1 VSFTALV
8 LSPKLVL
15 LNNTD
20 MKIVNS
26 VPISSFGGLNFV
38 LEEFE
43 RIGLGRFINS
53 ELPELPSQ
61 SKYSWKDIFYSFWS
75 LFLCGGDCAEDLS
88 GNFRTS
94 LNTNPFIKIPSPDR
108 VLNRMKSL
116 AEPMQLFDTVRGK
129 VLHEFSM
136 NNLLTG
142 INLKMIKKLNLLDQS
157 DITLDYDNTI
167 IFSEKADAKMTYKKD
182 YGYCPGVGLI
192 GGTVVYVENRNGNSD
207 AQTLQDE
214 TLERMFNALNAAKIK
229 INRFRADGASYQL
242 KTLAMASKYADKI
255 YVRARKDQAVMK
267 AIASVTEWEEVETK
281 NGIEYY
287 GSVEFVPF
295 KKRAREHKLQHLLRP
310 YRLVVTKT
318 QNSDGQFDLFTGE
331 ACEYAVIVTND
342 YEMSNI
348 EIVQFYNQRGAAE
361 KEFDVL
367 KNDFGWDN
375 IPFSRLEQNSVYLI
389 ICAMCRNL
397 YSYIIKLFSKK
408 TSILSPSF
416 RIKKFIFRFI
426 CIPAKW
432 VKSARTQKLRL
443 YGKLDYQT

>member
-1 VSFTALV
+1 
-8 LSPKLVL
+8 
-15 LNNTD
+15 

-38 LEEFE
+38 LDEFE
-43 RIGLGRFINS
+43 RIGLGRYINS
-53 ELPELPSQ
+53 ELPKLPAQ
-61 SKYSWKDIFYSFWS
+61 SKYTWKDIFYSFWS
-75 LFLCGGDCAEDLS
+75 LFFCGGDCAEDLS
-88 GNFRTS
+88 ENFRTS
-94 LNTNPFIKIPSPDR
+94 LKTNPFVKIPSPDR

-116 AEPMQLFDTVRGK
+116 AEPMQLFDTVRGQK
-129 VLHEFSM
+129 LHEFSI

-142 INLKMIKKLNLLDQS
+142 INLSLIKKLRLLEHS

-167 IFSEKADAKMTYKKD
+167 IFSKKADSKMTYKND

-214 TLERMFNALNAAKIK
+214 TLERMFNALSEAKIK

-242 KTLAMASKYADKI
+242 KTLSVASKFSNKI
-255 YVRARKDQAVMK
+255 YVRARKDQAVMN
-267 AIASVTEWEEVETK
+267 AIASIADWEESETK

-287 GSVEFVPF
+287 GSVEFIPF
-295 KKRAREHKLQHLLRP
+295 KKRAREHKLQYLLKP
-310 YRLVVTKT
+310 YRLVITKT
-318 QNSDGQFDLFTGE
+318 KNSDGQLDLFTGE
-331 ACEYAVIVTND
+331 ACEYNAIITND
-342 YEMSNI
+342 YEMSNF

-367 KNDFGWDN
+367 KNDFGWN
-375 IPFSRLEQNSVYLI
+375 NMPFSKLEYNSVYLI

-397 YSYIIKLFSKK
+397 YGYIIKLFSKR
-408 TSILSPSF
+408 TTILSPDF

-432 VKSARTQKLRL
+432 IKSARIQKLRL
-443 YGKLDYQT
+443 YGKLTYQT

>member
-1 VSFTALV
+1 
-8 LSPKLVL
+8 
-15 LNNTD
+15 

-43 RIGLGRFINS
+43 RIGLGCFINS

-61 SKYSWKDIFYSFWS
+61 SKYSWKDILYSFWS
-75 LFLCGGDCAEDLS
+75 LFFCGGDCAEDLS
-88 GNFRTS
+88 INFRAS
-94 LNTNPFIKIPSPDR
+94 LNANPFVKIPSPDR

-116 AEPMQLFDTVRGK
+116 AEPKQLFDTVRGQR
-129 VLHEFSM
+129 LHEFSM

-142 INLKMIKKLNLLDQS
+142 INLTLIKKLRLLDQS
-157 DITLDYDNTI
+157 DVTLDYDNTI
-167 IFSEKADAKMTYKKD
+167 IFSRKADSKMTYKKD

-214 TLERMFNALNAAKIK
+214 TLERMFDALSAAKIK

-242 KTLAMASKYADKI
+242 KTLSVACKYVDKI
-255 YVRARKDQAVMK
+255 YVRARKDQVVMK
-267 AIASVTEWEEVETK
+267 AIASISEWDEIKTK
-281 NGIEYY
+281 KGIEYY

-295 KKRAREHKLQHLLRP
+295 KKRAREHKLQYLLKP

-318 QNSDGQFDLFTGE
+318 KNSDGQLDIFTGE
-331 ACEYAVIVTND
+331 ACEYDVIITND
-342 YEMSNI
+342 YEMSNF

-367 KNDFGWDN
+367 KNDFGWN
-375 IPFSRLEQNSVYLI
+375 NMPFSKLEYNSVYLI

-397 YSYIIKLFSKK
+397 YSYIIKLFSKR
-408 TSILSPSF
+408 TTILSSNF
-416 RIKKFIFRFI
+416 RIKKFIFRFV
-426 CIPAKW
+426 CIPGKW
-432 VKSARTQKLRL
+432 IKSGAQHKLRL
-443 YGKLDYQT
+443 YGTCNFKT

>member
-1 VSFTALV
+1 
-8 LSPKLVL
+8 
-15 LNNTD
+15 

-38 LEEFE
+38 LDEFE
-43 RIGLGRFINS
+43 RIGLGRYINS

-75 LFLCGGDCAEDLS
+75 LFFCGGDCAEDLS

-94 LNTNPFIKIPSPDR
+94 LNTNPFVKIPSPDR

-116 AEPMQLFDTVRGK
+116 AEPMQLFDTVRGQK
-129 VLHEFSM
+129 LHEFSM

-142 INLKMIKKLNLLDQS
+142 INLSLIKKLRLLDHS
-157 DITLDYDNTI
+157 DVTLDYDNTI
-167 IFSEKADAKMTYKKD
+167 IFSKKADSKMTYKKD

-214 TLERMFNALNAAKIK
+214 TLERMFNALSAAKIK

-242 KTLAMASKYADKI
+242 KTLSVACKNADKI
-255 YVRARKDQAVMK
+255 YIRARKDQAVMK
-267 AIASVTEWEEVETK
+267 AITSVTKWDEVETK

-295 KKRAREHKLQHLLRP
+295 KKRARENKLQHLLKP

-318 QNSDGQFDLFTGE
+318 KNSDGQLDLFTGE
-331 ACEYAVIVTND
+331 ACEYDVIITND
-342 YEMSNI
+342 YEISNF

-367 KNDFGWDN
+367 KNDFGWN
-375 IPFSRLEQNSVYLI
+375 NMPFSKLEYNSVYLI

-397 YSYIIKLFSKK
+397 YGYIIKLFSKR
-408 TSILSPSF
+408 TTILSPDF

-432 VKSARTQKLRL
+432 IKSARIQKLRL
-443 YGKLDYQT
+443 YGNLTYQT

>member
-1 VSFTALV
+1 MKV
-8 LSPKLVL
+8 L
-15 LNNTD
+15 
-20 MKIVNS
+20 NS

-38 LEEFE
+38 LDEFE

-61 SKYSWKDIFYSFWS
+61 SKYSWKDIFYSYWS
-75 LFLCGGDCAEDLS
+75 LFFCGGDCAEDLS
-88 GNFRTS
+88 GNFKTS
-94 LNTNPFIKIPSPDR
+94 LTTNPFVKIPSPDR
-108 VLNRMKSL
+108 VLNRMKDL
-116 AEPMQLFDTVRGK
+116 AEPMQLFGTVRGQK
-129 VLHEFSM
+129 LHEFSI

-142 INLKMIKKLNLLDQS
+142 INLSLIKKLKLLDQHNL
-157 DITLDYDNTI
+157 TLDYDNTI
-167 IFSEKADAKMTYKKD
+167 IFSEKADSKMTYKKD

-192 GGTVVYVENRNGNSD
+192 GETVVYVENRNGNSD

-214 TLERMFNALNAAKIK
+214 TLERMFNALSAAKVR

-242 KTLAMASKYADKI
+242 KTLSVACRYADLI
-255 YVRARKDQAVMK
+255 YIRARKDQVVMK
-267 AIASVTEWEEVETK
+267 AIASITEWEQVETK

-295 KKRAREHKLQHLLRP
+295 KKRAREHKLQHLLKP

-318 QNSDGQFDLFTGE
+318 KNSDGQLDLFTGE
-331 ACEYAVIVTND
+331 ACEYAVILTND

-367 KNDFGWDN
+367 KNDFGWN
-375 IPFSRLEQNSVYLI
+375 NMPFSKLEYNSVYLI

-397 YSYIIKLFSKK
+397 YGYIIKLFSKK
-408 TSILSPSF
+408 TTILSPVF

-443 YGKLDYQT
+443 YGNLALQT

>member
-1 VSFTALV
+1 MSFTALV
-8 LSPKLVL
+8 LSPILVL
-15 LNNTD
+15 LNNTG
-20 MKIVNS
+20 MKIINS
-26 VPISSFGGLNFV
+26 SPITSFGGLNFV
-38 LEEFE
+38 LDEFE
-43 RIGLGRFINS
+43 SIGLGRYINS
-53 ELPELPSQ
+53 ELPGLPSQ

-75 LFLCGGDCAEDLS
+75 LFFCGGDCAEDLS

-94 LNTNPFIKIPSPDR
+94 LNTNPFVKIPSPDR

-116 AEPMQLFDTVRGK
+116 AEPMQLFDTVRGQK
-129 VLHEFSM
+129 LHEFSM

-142 INLKMIKKLNLLDQS
+142 INLSLINKLRLLDHS
-157 DITLDYDNTI
+157 NVTLDYDNTI
-167 IFSEKADAKMTYKKD
+167 LFSKKADSKMTYKKD

-214 TLERMFNALNAAKIK
+214 TLERMFTALSAAKIK

-242 KTLAMASKYADKI
+242 KTLSVASKNADKI
-255 YVRARKDQAVMK
+255 YIRARKDQAVMK
-267 AIASVTEWEEVETK
+267 AIPSVNEWDQVETK

-295 KKRAREHKLQHLLRP
+295 KKRARDNKLQHLLKT

-318 QNSDGQFDLFTGE
+318 KNSDGQLDLFTGE
-331 ACEYAVIVTND
+331 ACEYDVIITND
-342 YEMSNI
+342 YEMSNF

-367 KNDFGWDN
+367 KNDFGWN
-375 IPFSRLEQNSVYLI
+375 NMPFSKLEYNSVYLI

-397 YSYIIKLFSKK
+397 YSYIIKLFSKRTK
-408 TSILSPSF
+408 ILSPEF

-432 VKSARTQKLRL
+432 IKSARIHKLRL
-443 YGKLDYQT
+443 YGKLTFQT

>member
-1 VSFTALV
+1 
-8 LSPKLVL
+8 
-15 LNNTD
+15 

-26 VPISSFGGLNFV
+26 VPVSSFGGLNFV
-38 LEEFE
+38 LDEFE

-53 ELPELPSQ
+53 ELPELPPQ
-61 SKYSWKDIFYSFWS
+61 SIYSWKDVMYSFWS
-75 LFLCGGDCAEDLS
+75 LFFCGGDCAEDLS
-88 GNFRTS
+88 GNFKAS
-94 LNTNPFIKIPSPDR
+94 FNANPFVKIPSPDR
-108 VLNRMKSL
+108 VLSRMKGL
-116 AEPMQLFDTVRGK
+116 AEPMQLFDTVRGQK
-129 VLHEFSM
+129 LHEFSM

-142 INLKMIKKLNLLDQS
+142 INLSLIKKLKLLDQN
-157 DITLDYDNTI
+157 DLTLDYDNTI
-167 IFSEKADAKMTYKKD
+167 IFSEKADSKMTYKKD

-192 GGTVVYVENRNGNSD
+192 GETVVYVENRNGNSD

-214 TLERMFNALNAAKIK
+214 TLERMFNALGAAKIK

-242 KTLAMASKYADKI
+242 KTLTVACRYADLI
-255 YVRARKDQAVMK
+255 YIRARKDQAVMK
-267 AIASVTEWEEVETK
+267 AIASITEWEQVETK
-281 NGIEYY
+281 SGIEYY

-295 KKRAREHKLQHLLRP
+295 KKRAREHKLQHLLKP

-318 QNSDGQFDLFTGE
+318 KNSDGQLDLFTGE

-375 IPFSRLEQNSVYLI
+375 MPFSRLEQNSVYLI

-408 TSILSPSF
+408 TTILSPSF

-443 YGKLDYQT
+443 YGNLSFQT